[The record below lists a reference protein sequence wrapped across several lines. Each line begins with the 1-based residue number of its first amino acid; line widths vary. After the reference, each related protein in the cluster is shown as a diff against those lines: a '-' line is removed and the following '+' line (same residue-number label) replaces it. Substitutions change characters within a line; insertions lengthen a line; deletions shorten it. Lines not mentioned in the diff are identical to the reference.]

1 MTYRFT
7 NTYRSHDDLL
17 EKKGNSVKTLHRTAV
32 ATMLACFTLLSG
44 TFTPATCAA
53 QETKSKP
60 NILIIWGDD
69 VGMWNISAYHRGMMG
84 GSTPN
89 IDRLAKEGMIFMDHY
104 AQASCT
110 AGRAAFLLGQYPI
123 RTGLS
128 TVGLPGAKEGIQAS
142 DPTLA
147 QMLKPLGYATGQF
160 GKNHLGDRDEHL
172 PTNHGFDEFFGILYH
187 LNAGE
192 YPEQYDYPKDEATLE
207 KLHLKQ
213 RGVIHSKKLADGSQ
227 EIKDLG
233 DWGRERQ
240 RNLDEEVLTESK
252 RFITDA
258 VKADKPFFVW
268 HNTTRM
274 HYRTNLNDEY
284 DGKSG
289 YGLYA
294 DGMMEMDDDVGQ
306 LLDLIEELGVAD
318 NTIVMFST
326 DNGAASNSWPDGG
339 NQPFHG
345 EKGVGGWEGGFRV
358 PMLVRWPGKIPAGVS
373 TGELMTMEDWMP
385 TLMSFVGQP
394 DVKEKLLSGT
404 KIGDTNFKVHLDGY
418 DQSDLLLNEGPSKR
432 KEFFYFTEAT
442 FHGMRYGDWKLLFID
457 QEKWFRAPQPSLTSP
472 YIINLKLDPF
482 ERFVEA
488 RGYDEWAENH
498 SWILG
503 QAGPK
508 IAEFVKTF
516 EEFPPSQKSMSLQVD
531 AVSNMINS
539 RAVAR

>member
-1 MTYRFT
+1 MVLRMSLF
-7 NTYRSHDDLL
+7 RL
-17 EKKGNSVKTLHRTAV
+17 V
-32 ATMLACFTLLSG
+32 AILVCGGFIFPG
-44 TFTPATCAA
+44 THMVLG
-53 QETKSKP
+53 QEEKP

-128 TVGLPGAKEGIQAS
+128 TVGLPGAKEGIQES

-147 QMLKPLGYATGQF
+147 EMLKPLGYATGQF

-192 YPEQYDYPKDEATLE
+192 YPEQYDYPKDEAVQERL
-207 KLHLKQ
+207 KLKQ
-213 RGVIHSKKLADGSQ
+213 RGVIHSKAMPDGSQ
-227 EIKDLG
+227 QIKDLG
-233 DWGRERQ
+233 EWGRERQ

-258 VKADKPFFVW
+258 VEADKPFFVW

-274 HYRTNLNDEY
+274 HYRTNLNEEY

-294 DGMMEMDDDVGQ
+294 DGMMEMDDDVGA

-345 EKGVGGWEGGFRV
+345 EKGAGGWEGGFRV
-358 PMLVRWPGKIPAGVS
+358 PTLVRWPGKIPAGVS
-373 TGELMTMEDWMP
+373 TGEFMTMEDWMP
-385 TLMSFVGQP
+385 TLMSFLGQK
-394 DVKEKLLSGT
+394 DIKQKLLDGT
-404 KIGDTNFKVHLDGY
+404 EIGDKTYKVHLDGY
-418 DQSDLLLNEGPSKR
+418 DQSDLLLNQGKSKR
-432 KEFFYFTEAT
+432 KEFFYFTEDT

-457 QEKWFRAPQPSLTSP
+457 QEKWFRATQPSLTSP
-472 YIINLKLDPF
+472 YITNLKMDPF
-482 ERFVEA
+482 ERFHEA
-488 RGYDEWAENH
+488 RGYDEWAENR
-498 SWILG
+498 SWVLG
-503 QAGPK
+503 QAGPR

-516 EEFPPSQKSMSLQVD
+516 EEFPPSQKSMSLQVNE
-531 AVSNMINS
+531 VSNTINS
-539 RAVAR
+539 QALAR